1 LERDLISGA
10 LEVDALENEWNRRFK
25 RDFGIE
31 VTDPAMGVLQD
42 VHWSAGL
49 FGYFPTYSLGNL
61 YGACLDKAMRAD
73 MPNRDEKVAAAE
85 TGPILNWLRERIHVK
100 GRLLPAPQLIEEVT
114 SEAPSAEPLLGYLEA
129 KFGALY
135 DL

>member
-1 LERDLISGA
+1 
-10 LEVDALENEWNRRFK
+10 
-25 RDFGIE
+25 
-31 VTDPAMGVLQD
+31 MGVLQD

-61 YGACLDKAMRAD
+61 YAACLDKAMRAD
-73 MPNRDEKVAAAE
+73 MPQRDEKVAAAE
-85 TGPILNWLRERIHVK
+85 TGPILNWLRANIHEK
-100 GRLLPAPQLIEEVT
+100 GRLLPAPELIEAAAGA
-114 SEAPSAEPLLGYLEA
+114 APSADPLLDYLEA